1 MNPFLCLHLIWTH
14 LVKKQNFT
22 GRSCLLNNRFLHLRC
37 CDRTVTANSEL
48 WPYVARIT
56 MPFMLPRKTIL
67 HKVKREEIEII
78 LRNFMYQFSQFSIR
92 KYQLCN
98 LVQRMDCFA
107 TRSLTW
113 IVWMKKIVLRRYYG
127 YKRFYNSIYMK
138 SE

>member
-67 HKVKREEIEII
+67 HKVNREEIEII
-78 LRNFMYQFSQFSIR
+78 LRNFKENVSVLSIFYQEISTLQFSSKDGLFCYKIFDLNR
-92 KYQLCN
+92 LN
-98 LVQRMDCFA
+98 EENCF
-107 TRSLTW
+107 
-113 IVWMKKIVLRRYYG
+113 KKILW
-127 YKRFYNSIYMK
+127 I
-138 SE
+138 